1 MNKEIFNEYIE
12 YLSMSGF
19 FENSFIDKYKFR
31 NRLYKYIKANNIVI
45 DYIFT
50 QEFKPVIEQIAKTI
64 IEENIETTVKSL
76 EKLGI
81 VEVVVG
87 EDGVEKFKLK
97 Q

>member
-19 FENSFIDKYKFR
+19 FENSFIDEYKFR

-64 IEENIETTVKSL
+64 IEENIEATVKSL

-81 VEVVVG
+81 VETVVG

>member
-1 MNKEIFNEYIE
+1 MDKEIFNEYIE

-19 FENSFIDKYKFR
+19 FENSFIDEYKFR

-50 QEFKPVIEQIAKTI
+50 QEFKPVVERIAKAI

-81 VEVVVG
+81 VETIVG
-87 EDGVEKFKLK
+87 EDGIEKFKLK